1 MLLWFVGTAWLAVWF
16 VFRDERFDYRLLA
29 AGALL
34 PDVVDIVT
42 GGAWVMHSIT
52 ASVVVLTAVMLATRG
67 RRETRRH
74 ALAVPIGMFLHLVF
88 DGAFARTVVFWWP
101 FGGLSFGD
109 EPLPSL
115 DRWAL
120 NPVLE
125 LLGLAALW
133 WMWRAHGLGDAAAR
147 RRLWSTGQLHA
158 TRPAGGAGTC

>member
-1 MLLWFVGTAWLAVWF
+1 
-16 VFRDERFDYRLLA
+16 
-29 AGALL
+29 
-34 PDVVDIVT
+34 
-42 GGAWVMHSIT
+42 
-52 ASVVVLTAVMLATRG
+52 
-67 RRETRRH
+67 
-74 ALAVPIGMFLHLVF
+74 MFLHLVF